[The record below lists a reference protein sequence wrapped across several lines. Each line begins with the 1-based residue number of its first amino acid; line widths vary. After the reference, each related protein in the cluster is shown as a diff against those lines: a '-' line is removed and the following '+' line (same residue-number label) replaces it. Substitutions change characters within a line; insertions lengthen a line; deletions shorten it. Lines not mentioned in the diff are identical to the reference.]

1 MAFIHHGSYCFSMQE
16 SLSADQKHEALKS
29 LPSFGDVSTS
39 CDITDNESLC
49 TIDAWI
55 LSVLRYHFSWTI
67 LQFSSISGITPG
79 TAFQKRVT
87 FSCLVSMILIN

>member
-1 MAFIHHGSYCFSMQE
+1 MAFVNHKSYCISMQE

-49 TIDAWI
+49 NRCLGT
-55 LSVLRYHFSWTI
+55 V
-67 LQFSSISGITPG
+67 SSLEP
-79 TAFQKRVT
+79 F
-87 FSCLVSMILIN
+87 

>member
-39 CDITDNESLC
+39 CDITDNE
-49 TIDAWI
+49 
-55 LSVLRYHFSWTI
+55 VYV
-67 LQFSSISGITPG
+67 Q
-79 TAFQKRVT
+79 
-87 FSCLVSMILIN
+87 